1 MKLTHAVLL
10 SLLVVGPASAQVSS
24 PPTISQRIQTAE
36 DDGRLELFPMID
48 TYDRQGKLWARLFK
62 PNPRIYPGPYPAVAM
77 FHGGGGVNQ
86 GTMARARWYRDQG
99 FVVVVVDSFGS
110 RGVEQ
115 NWITYTQYGANM
127 RAQDAVASVRYLRS
141 LSDVDHKRIYIT
153 GGSQGGWA
161 VLRTLTAGAPWSE
174 EARQTIAAGIAMW
187 PVCRRDKP
195 GAVPLGPFIR
205 PVLFL
210 QGSADT
216 ATPPSFCEDL
226 ARQPGNKN
234 AVYEGATHSFDIVA
248 PQRQHP
254 YWKYLMEYDA
264 LATAK
269 SRTEI
274 IEWTRTHQLR

>member
-1 MKLTHAVLL
+1 MKLIPVVLIWAA
-10 SLLVVGPASAQVSS
+10 LVAPAAAQVST
-24 PPTISQRIQTAE
+24 PATIPQRIQTAE
-36 DDGRLELFPMID
+36 DDGHLQLTPMIE
-48 TYDRQGKLWARLFK
+48 TYDRQGRLWARLFQ
-62 PNPRIYPGPYPAVAM
+62 PNPRIHPGPHPAIAM

-86 GTMARARWYRDQG
+86 AAMARARWLRDQG

-115 NWITYTQYGANM
+115 NWVTYTPYGADM

-141 LSDVDHKRIYIT
+141 LPDVDRSRIYIG

-161 VLRTLTAGAPWSE
+161 VLRTLTANAPWSE

-187 PVCRRDKP
+187 PVCRRDRP
-195 GAVPLGPFIR
+195 GAVPLGPFVR

-216 ATPPSFCEDL
+216 ATPPAFCEDL
-226 ARQPGNKN
+226 GRHPGNRN
-234 AVYEGATHSFDIVA
+234 VVYEGATHSFDIVA
-248 PQRQHP
+248 PPRQHP
-254 YWKYLMEYDA
+254 YWKYRMEYDP
-264 LATAK
+264 LATAR

-274 IEWTRTHQLR
+274 IEWTRKHRL